1 MYLYGDFF
9 KEIQKHWNSS
19 LDLKRNRENLIKKYF
34 NCSKIENEWQ
44 EENQD
49 RCEDALEKIRKE
61 AVNDYKK
68 VELGWK
74 LTYF

>member
-49 RCEDALEKIRKE
+49 WCEDALEKIRKE